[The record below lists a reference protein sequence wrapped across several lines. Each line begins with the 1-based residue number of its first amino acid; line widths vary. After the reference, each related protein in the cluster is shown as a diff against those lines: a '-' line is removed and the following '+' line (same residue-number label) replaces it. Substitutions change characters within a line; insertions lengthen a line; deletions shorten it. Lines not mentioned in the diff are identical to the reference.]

1 MSARSARVK
10 AKVLA
15 VLKKNGVL
23 LSVERSGIGD
33 YDPSTLENKSA
44 DLAYHV
50 YGLPGAPA
58 YRPSSMDGSGGV
70 VKIGQKLMLAA
81 TVEVRVGDRIGPING
96 VMTTIVGLEPSWVDD
111 EIVKY
116 DVMATQ

>member
-23 LSVERSGIGD
+23 LTGERAGIAE
-33 YDPSTLENKSA
+33 YDPSTLESKAA
-44 DLAYHV
+44 DVSYQV
-50 YGLPGAPA
+50 WGLPGAPA
-58 YRPSSMDGSGGV
+58 YRPTSFDGSGGV
-70 VKIGQKLMLAA
+70 IKIGQKLMLASD
-81 TVEVRVGDRIGPING
+81 VEVRVGDRIGLING
-96 VMTTIVGLEPSWVDD
+96 VMTVIIGLEPQWLDD

-116 DVMATQ
+116 DVLVTQ